1 MSGPADRKPGARRR
15 ALGPVR
21 AFEVVDGP
29 AANAAKHETLQ
40 RRLLQRRARSA
51 GLTLRHSEYGYSLV
65 DAEQNRAD
73 GRNDMT
79 LRDVARHLD
88 RL

>member
-1 MSGPADRKPGARRR
+1 MPADRKKPKVSSHAESWS
-15 ALGPVR
+15 A
-21 AFEVVDGP
+21 EDGR
-29 AANAAKHETLQ
+29 AANAAKKETLQ
-40 RRLLQRRARSA
+40 RRLLQRKARTL
-51 GLTLRHSEYGYSLV
+51 GLTLRHSSYGYSLV
-65 DAEQNRAD
+65 DAARKPAD